1 FDAGRMRFRELV
13 EKYAEA
19 KLIEPVYIGERK
31 VAGMRSLYNA
41 KLYTKTLVEYFGNR
55 KVKEIKH
62 ADLEAFKMTRLK
74 IETRSGK
81 QRTIA
86 SVNRELEQMRT
97 IINLAV
103 RQGIIA
109 VNPFK
114 QGEQLI
120 DRSGETSRDRV
131 LSFDEEERLLAACK
145 GPRSHLR
152 TLIIIALDTGL
163 RRGETFRLEWR
174 NVDL

>member
-1 FDAGRMRFRELV
+1 
-13 EKYAEA
+13 
-19 KLIEPVYIGERK
+19 
-31 VAGMRSLYNA
+31 
-41 KLYTKTLVEYFGNR
+41 
-55 KVKEIKH
+55 
-62 ADLEAFKMTRLK
+62 
-74 IETRSGK
+74 
-81 QRTIA
+81 
-86 SVNRELEQMRT
+86 
-97 IINLAV
+97 
-103 RQGIIA
+103 GIIA

-152 TLIIIALDTGL
+152 SLIIIALDAGL

-174 NVDL
+174 DLDLDARLIRVRAINAKTNKPREVAMTTRLYEELLRLSEETMGNSVFGIKTNIKRSFGSACKAAGIDGLRYHDLRHTLVT